1 MAQSPFLD
9 VSSEFQPELT
19 DIQRKQK
26 LAELLTQRGMQTPQG
41 QMVSGRFVAPN
52 PLEYI
57 ANLANIY
64 AGQKMM
70 TAQEERQQAL
80 AQKLRQAEMS
90 DIQKFM
96 EAGKPTPATEPTYSY
111 GNNQEDQIT
120 TVIPGQPAKGPDYA
134 RQLAIALGS
143 QSPTVRA
150 LGTEMLKQSMTPQ
163 KIGPDETLVTRDL
176 FGAGGY
182 TPIAQG
188 VEKAPTEFKEYQKA
202 VQGGFKGSF
211 FDYQQALKRAGAP
224 SVSVNTAK
232 DISAQVGDIAKE
244 SRVQAAGAV
253 QTADAANR
261 IIQAVDSK
269 NLISGPGANVRLQ
282 AAQIADAIGAG
293 GNTTADKIA
302 NSRQAIQGLAQLT
315 LQGRKQMRG
324 EGAITESEGKLA
336 ERAMSGDLN
345 FTAAEIRQ
353 LAEAAKRSAKFTYN
367 QHQNIINTMQNNPEA
382 KGLVPYFQVPA
393 DADIFNPRPVG
404 GQSATRTKADQIL
417 QGKP

>member
-1 MAQSPFLD
+1 MAQSPYLSEI
-9 VSSEFQPELT
+9 SSEFQPELT

-26 LAELLTQRGMQTPQG
+26 LAELLMQRGMQQPQG
-41 QMVSGRFVAPN
+41 QMIGGRFVAPSMT
-52 PLEYI
+52 ER
-57 ANLANIY
+57 LASLFNIY
-64 AGQKMM
+64 SGRNL
-70 TAQEERQQAL
+70 QETTEQRQQAL
-80 AQKLRQAEMS
+80 AQQLRQAEMT
-90 DIQKFM
+90 DIGKFI
-96 EAGKPTPATEPTYSY
+96 EAGRPQDVYSA
-111 GNNQEDQIT
+111 GEE
-120 TVIPGQPAKGPDYA
+120 GPVKKTKTDYA
-134 RQLAIALGS
+134 KQLAIALGS

-163 KIGPDETLVTRDL
+163 KIGEGESLIIRDL
-176 FGAGGY
+176 FGTGGY
-182 TPIAQG
+182 TSIAQG
-188 VEKAPTEFKEYQKA
+188 AEKNPTEFKEYQKA

-244 SRVQAAGAV
+244 SRVQATGAV

-302 NSRQAIQGLAQLT
+302 NSRQAVQGLAQLT

-353 LAEAAKRSAKFTYN
+353 LAEAAKRSAKKLARPCSLSNVATS
-367 QHQNIINTMQNNPEA
+367 NISLLSLI
-382 KGLVPYFQVPA
+382 
-393 DADIFNPRPVG
+393 
-404 GQSATRTKADQIL
+404 IL
-417 QGKP
+417 SFIT

>member
-1 MAQSPFLD
+1 MADQLPQNLLAQSPFID
-9 VSSEFQPELT
+9 PEQQQALT
-19 DIQRKQK
+19 ELQRKQQ
-26 LAELLTQRGMQTPQG
+26 LANLLMQRGMQTPQG
-41 QMVSGRFVAPN
+41 QMVSGRYVKPN
-52 PLEYI
+52 PLEYL
-57 ANLANIY
+57 ANLANVY
-64 AGQKMM
+64 VGQNL
-70 TAQEERQQAL
+70 QEKASKEQANLAQAL
-80 AQKLRQAEMS
+80 REQKAKGLQEFMASAEARPEET
-90 DIQKFM
+90 IYG
-96 EAGKPTPATEPTYSY
+96 AGKEGPTMQY
-111 GNNQEDQIT
+111 
-120 TVIPGQPAKGPDYA
+120 QPARPAVPYGQRVA
-134 RQLAIALGS
+134 TLAQTNPELGN
-143 QSPTVRA
+143 
-150 LGTEMLKQSMTPQ
+150 MLMADLLKTH
-163 KIGPDETLVTRDL
+163 KIGEGETLQRGTL
-176 FGAGGY
+176 AGGFE
-182 TPIAQG
+182 PVAKG
-188 VEKAPTEFKEYQKA
+188 AEKLPTEYKEYQKA
-202 VQGGFKGSF
+202 VEGGFKGSF

-244 SRVQAAGAV
+244 SRIQAAGAV

-302 NSRQAIQGLAQLT
+302 NSRQAVQGLAQLT

-324 EGAITESEGKLA
+324 EGSITESEGKLA